1 MTGTSI
7 SRFLPF
13 GTRPIVLLII
23 IMMTMAVMT
32 MTITPAMADDGHNH
46 DHDKPAATG
55 TASPRVEA
63 HSDLFELVG
72 VVDKGQMT
80 VYLDRYATN
89 EPVLGAKIEYESG
102 ATKGVASAQA
112 DGTYLI
118 KFDALAKPGELPFA
132 FTVTA
137 GADTDLLAGDLDL
150 HDPHAHANEGVRSW
164 LQWLGYALAGALTLV
179 IAVFLTRKYKSTRR
193 ARLNG

>member
-1 MTGTSI
+1 MTGI
-7 SRFLPF
+7 SLPTF
-13 GTRPIVLLII
+13 HSSCTRLAGVLI
-23 IMMTMAVMT
+23 IMMMVSAISTVA
-32 MTITPAMADDGHNH
+32 AQDGHGH
-46 DHDKPAATG
+46 DHDKPAAAG

-72 VVDKGQMT
+72 IVDKGQMT

-89 EPVLGAKIEYESG
+89 EPVLGAKLEYESG
-102 ATKGVASAQA
+102 TNKGVAAPQA

-132 FTVTA
+132 FTVSA
-137 GADTDLLAGDLDL
+137 GSDTDLLAGDLAL
-150 HDPHAHANEGVRSW
+150 SDPHDHANEGTRSW
-164 LQWLGYALAGALTLV
+164 LQWLGYAVAAALTLAL
-179 IAVFLTRKYKSTRR
+179 AVFLARKYKTTRR

>member
-1 MTGTSI
+1 MTGASI
-7 SRFLPF
+7 SRFLPS
-13 GTRPIVLLII
+13 GTRLILLLII
-23 IMMTMAVMT
+23 IMMVMGVMT
-32 MTITPAMADDGHNH
+32 MIITPAMADDGHNH
-46 DHDKPAATG
+46 DQDKPAATG

-89 EPVLGAKIEYESG
+89 EPMLGAKIEYESG
-102 ATKGVASAQA
+102 TNKGVAAAQA

-137 GADTDLLAGDLDL
+137 GSDTDLLAGDLDMKNP
-150 HDPHAHANEGVRSW
+150 HDHTDEGAPSW
-164 LQWLGYALAGALTLV
+164 LRWLGYALAAVLTLAL
-179 IAVFLTRKYKSTRR
+179 AVFLTRKYKSTRR

>member
-1 MTGTSI
+1 MNPVFSFSVPTMLRCG
-7 SRFLPF
+7 LAAL
-13 GTRPIVLLII
+13 VLLA
-23 IMMTMAVMT
+23 AVS
-32 MTITPAMADDGHNH
+32 PVLADDGHNH
-46 DHDKPAATG
+46 GGEAPAAAG
-55 TASPRVEA
+55 TASPRIEA

-72 VVDKGQMT
+72 IVENGQMA

-102 ATKGVASAQA
+102 TNKGVAAPQA

-118 KFDALAKPGELPFA
+118 KFDALAKPGELPFS

-150 HDPHAHANEGVRSW
+150 KEPHDDHDEASRSW
-164 LQWLGYALAGALTLV
+164 LQWLGYGLAAAIMIAL
-179 IAVFLTRKYKSTRR
+179 AVFLTRKYNTTRL
-193 ARLNG
+193 ARLNAQRT